1 MTMSVQDILPVGAWF
16 FNHLWQTV
24 IGFIPDLI
32 LAIVVRIV
40 AWALAKILKQG
51 AEYLLHKIG
60 LDRLAERANVNT
72 FLRNANLGGSAT
84 AIISN
89 IVYWFVYLFG
99 ISIVFE
105 ILGLRVISDLVNTF
119 IEYIPNLFVAVLIVL
134 VGAFVAKFIKHLT
147 DGATATTKMDNHNWL
162 GHVVYIIIMLFAI
175 VTALKQ
181 AQVDIS
187 FLTDNINTIV
197 MGIMLALG
205 LSFGLGGKDRAKELI
220 DKYLK

>member
-1 MTMSVQDILPVGAWF
+1 MITGVESILPIEAGF

-24 IGFIPDLI
+24 INFVPDLI
-32 LAIVVRIV
+32 IAILVWIV
-40 AWALAKILKQG
+40 SWALAKILKQG

-60 LDRLAERANVNT
+60 LDRLAEKANVNT

-84 AIISN
+84 AIIAN

-134 VGAFVAKFIKHLT
+134 VGAFVAKFVKHLT
-147 DGATATTKMDNHNWL
+147 DGATATTQMSNHSRL

-205 LSFGLGGKDRAKELI
+205 LAFGLGGKEKAQSLI
-220 DKYLK
+220 EKYLK

>member
-1 MTMSVQDILPVGAWF
+1 MV
-16 FNHLWQTV
+16 N
-24 IGFIPDLI
+24 FIPDLI
-32 LAIVVRIV
+32 LAILVWVIAWFV
-40 AWALAKILKQG
+40 ARMLKQG
-51 AEYLLHKIG
+51 AEFFLTKVG
-60 LDRLAERANVNT
+60 LDKFADKANVNT
-72 FLRNANLGGSAT
+72 FLYNANLGGSVT
-84 AIISN
+84 VIIAN

-105 ILGLRVISDLVNTF
+105 ILGLNVISDLVNSF

-134 VGAFVAKFIKHLT
+134 VGAFVAKFVKNLT
-147 DGATATTKMDNHNWL
+147 DGATTTAKMHSHTWL

-197 MGIMLALG
+197 MGIMLAVG
-205 LSFGLGGKDRAKELI
+205 LSFGLGGKDKAKDII
-220 DKYLK
+220 DKYFK

>member
-1 MTMSVQDILPVGAWF
+1 MITSIESILPLQAGF
-16 FNHLWQTV
+16 FNHLWLTV
-24 IGFIPDLI
+24 IGFIPGFIYAI
-32 LAIVVRIV
+32 LVWIIF
-40 AWALAKILKQG
+40 WALAKILKQG
-51 AEYLLHKIG
+51 AEYLLHRIG
-60 LDRLAERANVNT
+60 LDRLAEKANVNT

-84 AIISN
+84 SIIAS

-105 ILGLRVISDLVNTF
+105 ILGLQVISELVNTF
-119 IEYIPNLFVAVLIVL
+119 IGYIPNLFVAVLIIL
-134 VGAFVAKFIKHLT
+134 VGAFIAKFVKHLT
-147 DGATATTKMDNHNWL
+147 DGATATAKMTDHSWL
-162 GHVVYIIIMLFAI
+162 WHVVYIIIMLFAI

-205 LSFGLGGKDRAKELI
+205 LSFGLGGKEKAQQLI
-220 DKYLK
+220 EKYFK

>member
-1 MTMSVQDILPVGAWF
+1 MITGVEGILPIEAWF
-16 FNHLWQTV
+16 FNHLRQTV
-24 IGFIPDLI
+24 INFIPDLI
-32 LAIVVRIV
+32 VAILVWIIS
-40 AWALAKILKQG
+40 WALAKILKQG

-60 LDRLAERANVNT
+60 LDRLAEKANVNT

-84 AIISN
+84 AIIAN

-105 ILGLRVISDLVNTF
+105 ILGLRVISDLVNSF
-119 IEYIPNLFVAVLIVL
+119 IEYIPNLFVAVIIIL
-134 VGAFVAKFIKHLT
+134 VGAFVAKFVKHLT
-147 DGATATTKMDNHNWL
+147 DGATTTTQMNNHAWL
-162 GHVVYIIIMLFAI
+162 GHVVYIIIMLFSI

-205 LSFGLGGKDRAKELI
+205 LAFGLGGKDKAKELI
-220 DKYLK
+220 EKYLK